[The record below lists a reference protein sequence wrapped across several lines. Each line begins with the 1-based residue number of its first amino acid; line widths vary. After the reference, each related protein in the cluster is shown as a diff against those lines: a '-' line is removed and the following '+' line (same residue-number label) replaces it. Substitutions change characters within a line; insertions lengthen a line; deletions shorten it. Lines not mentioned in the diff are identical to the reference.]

1 MQQIQDRRLNSAV
14 CRLLSWFLLHGLSVC
29 SGSGLRSKVL
39 ARDDTFDMGIDG
51 RPMVQGPFVG
61 QEPVPSHD
69 GAGPYRHNAV
79 TPVEIIDEK
88 RRQRKGMQF
97 CARLLFRAGNFVGEP
112 SYEIP

>member
-1 MQQIQDRRLNSAV
+1 
-14 CRLLSWFLLHGLSVC
+14 
-29 SGSGLRSKVL
+29 
-39 ARDDTFDMGIDG
+39 MGIDG

-79 TPVEIIDEK
+79 TPVEIMDEK

-112 SYEIP
+112 VMKFKDEVGRSQSWMTA